1 MADKATRPVLE
12 ADDLV
17 KHFAVR
23 VNGVKRTVRAVDGV
37 SLRLDRGRCLGLVGE
52 SGCGKT
58 TTGRLIVGLDEPTSG
73 HVVLEGQPLHRL
85 NGRISRTVR
94 RRIQMV
100 FQDPLASLDPRM
112 TAAQSVA
119 EPLRVSGVP
128 RREIASRVGE
138 LLRRVGLDDDIG
150 KRRPGALS
158 GGQRQRVGIARAL
171 ALEPA
176 VLVADEPT
184 SALDVS
190 VRAQVV
196 NLLRDLQRELS
207 LTMLFISHDLST
219 VRYLCDEVAVMY
231 LGRIVEYGPTD
242 EVFDN
247 PRHPYTRALLDAV
260 PVPDPVVE
268 QTRASLVLEGDVPDS
283 SAPPSGCAFRTRC
296 PRVMDACAV
305 ERPQLRSAGPGS
317 LVACHLADRARS

>member
-1 MADKATRPVLE
+1 MVGTRPVLE

-17 KHFAVR
+17 KHFVVR

-37 SLRLDRGRCLGLVGE
+37 SLRPDRGRCLGLVGE

-73 HVVLEGQPLHRL
+73 RIVLDGQPLHRL
-85 NGRISRTVR
+85 NGRVSRAVR

-100 FQDPLASLDPRM
+100 FQDPHASLDPRM

-128 RREIASRVGE
+128 RREIDSRVSE

-150 KRRPGALS
+150 RRRPGALS

-171 ALEPA
+171 ALRPS

-242 EVFDN
+242 EVFDH

-260 PVPDPVVE
+260 PVPDPAIE
-268 QTRASLVLEGDVPDS
+268 RARASVVLEGDVPDP

-296 PRVMDACAV
+296 PRVVEECAV
-305 ERPQLRSAGPGS
+305 ERPRLRSVGTGWLA
-317 LVACHLADRARS
+317 ACHRADNARS